1 MGYPKLVRSLPRV
14 ELFLNLKI
22 SVFVTPVVSQLPRNL
37 SQKETE
43 ISTLSLFICDVVQTL
58 EGADG
63 EDRTII

>member
-1 MGYPKLVRSLPRV
+1 MGYPKLVRSLPRF

-22 SVFVTPVVSQLPRNL
+22 SVFVTPVVSQLL
-37 SQKETE
+37 SNIYNYETE